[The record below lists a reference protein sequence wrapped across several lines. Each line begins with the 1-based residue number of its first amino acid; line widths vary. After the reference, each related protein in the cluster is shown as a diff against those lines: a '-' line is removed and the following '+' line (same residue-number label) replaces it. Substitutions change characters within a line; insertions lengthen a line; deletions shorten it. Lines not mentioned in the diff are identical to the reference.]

1 MSAID
6 AAVEAILAT
15 YGSPLDVARGY
26 KFDNA
31 DIVEAMK
38 DAVPN
43 GNVAYALTMLANLNP
58 PVVPTTK
65 D

>member
-6 AAVEAILAT
+6 EAVEAILAT
-15 YGSPLDVARGY
+15 YGNPLEVARGY

-31 DIVEAMK
+31 EIMEAMK

-58 PVVPTTK
+58 PPAKTIK